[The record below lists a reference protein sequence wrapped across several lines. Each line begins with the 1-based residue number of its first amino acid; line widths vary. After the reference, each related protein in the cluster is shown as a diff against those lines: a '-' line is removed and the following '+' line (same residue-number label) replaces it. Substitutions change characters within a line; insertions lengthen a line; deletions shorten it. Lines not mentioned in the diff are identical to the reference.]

1 MIGSGVKIVANN
13 NVKYSSI
20 LAPLPITFEMPIPPP
35 EIRGNNRSHRMIFHK
50 HFTGYQQIAIS
61 RLIEI
66 LNQPENVMPKLPWSL
81 PFEKALIVNTFYNNR
96 SIDLDNFAYGM
107 KAVQDALVDRE
118 IIIDDNATTII
129 PLNRYRKCVKTER
142 RVVVWVYNIS
152 GYEKVSIF
160 GDSDFLLEL

>member
-1 MIGSGVKIVANN
+1 MKILQIKWGKV
-13 NVKYSSI
+13 
-20 LAPLPITFEMPIPPP
+20 
-35 EIRGNNRSHRMIFHK
+35 IRFA
-50 HFTGYQQIAIS
+50 Y
-61 RLIEI
+61 
-66 LNQPENVMPKLPWSL
+66 ENVSALDELM
-81 PFEKALIVNTFYNNR
+81 ELIVNTFYNNR

-118 IIIDDNATTII
+118 IIIDDNATTVI

-142 RVVVWVYNIS
+142 RVVIKVYNIS